1 MATIKHDAH
10 DFEIDLPG
18 KDTWRHRQ
26 AGSGTM
32 DDLKKATQQAHRM
45 VWQMGMGKTKLIGD
59 YTTVQQN
66 QISEEFRNKL
76 NYDTESI
83 LSDCMAEVEECL
95 KKNLPVLDQFISE
108 LMAKDELH
116 YDEIERIFEFH
127 NIKKPLSS
135 PKN

>member
-1 MATIKHDAH
+1 
-10 DFEIDLPG
+10 
-18 KDTWRHRQ
+18 
-26 AGSGTM
+26 
-32 DDLKKATQQAHRM
+32 
-45 VWQMGMGKTKLIGD
+45 MGKTKLIGD